1 MSSIAERA
9 SPLPSTALASG
20 ETATPNL
27 PVRSVWPRPQSRS
40 LGRLPSRRRARAW
53 LFISAIFTPAG
64 HAVVHQPQ
72 PEQ

>member
-1 MSSIAERA
+1 M
-9 SPLPSTALASG
+9 G
-20 ETATPNL
+20 ENITPID

-40 LGRLPSRRRARAW
+40 FGRLPSRRRPRAW

>member
-1 MSSIAERA
+1 MMARIGRFA
-9 SPLPSTALASG
+9 SAQLAIG
-20 ETATPNL
+20 EKRTPIR
-27 PVRSVWPRPQSRS
+27 PTRSVWPRPQSRS
-40 LGRLPSRRRARAW
+40 LGRLPAFIRARDW